1 MFGRCKICTEKDL
14 RIATLEA
21 QVHLLTTLVAPPASA
36 SRIPILQV
44 ESDAILSGRDEA
56 IDPTPDQ
63 QRELERI
70 ESEANRIFS
79 GTY

>member
-1 MFGRCKICTEKDL
+1 MFGPCKVCKEKDL
-14 RIATLEA
+14 RIAELQA
-21 QVHLLTTLVAPPASA
+21 QVELLRSLVAPPASA

-63 QRELERI
+63 QRELARI
-70 ESEANRIFS
+70 ESEANRILS

>member
-1 MFGRCKICTEKDL
+1 MFGRCKVCQEKDL
-14 RIATLEA
+14 RIVELQA
-21 QVHLLTTLVAPPASA
+21 QVDLLRALVAPPASA
-36 SRIPILQV
+36 SRIPILQA

-56 IDPTPDQ
+56 ITPTAEQ